1 MIDVDTPIYSSTTF
15 PPPSRKDDS
24 NIRSLCSIKWN
35 EGINANKLPK
45 FTNPLGQVFSK
56 FEWTV
61 KMDCED
67 GTVNFTVHH
76 NGSKVGEQNVEVQFS

>member
-1 MIDVDTPIYSSTTF
+1 VNETIYCSTTF
-15 PPPSRKDDS
+15 PPPSRDDGS
-24 NIRSLCSIKWN
+24 NVRSLCRIKWN
-35 EGINANKLPK
+35 KVISPETLPRY
-45 FTNPLGQVFSK
+45 TNPLGQVFPMLRYNI
-56 FEWTV
+56 